1 MDTEKE
7 IIDVKNHNL
16 KMDLVMLETQINRLL
31 DKRKKLKLIR
41 DKLKEIR
48 DNVEHIGS
56 KECKLKEIRDDVKFL
71 F

>member
-48 DNVEHIGS
+48 DDVEHIGS